1 MTSSKSH
8 FSSSN
13 SIDTEKVC
21 SVHRSRYT
29 ASDLAWCSG
38 TTQAT
43 SDLQLLSRR
52 MATQPMC
59 VLFVLLQLIS
69 RLTTASELNHTLYFL
84 AMLPYRIP
92 EFSPDH
98 QPAFL
103 DGPSLAPAVY
113 LAVDQI
119 NNRTDVLG
127 RYKIELIESNGGCD
141 FDSVSIISF
150 VSNVLHGDK
159 QIVGIVGPTCTDGVR
174 ALSTLTHREEVSLT
188 HIHIASSPLFLDR
201 NHSHHQNTFATT
213 YTNVREAIGIS
224 FVGIV
229 KENGWSRFGI
239 FREENLQIV
248 LEEFMT
254 GIDDY
259 AHNVTFSVDVTS
271 TNTQIP
277 IDEPRNM
284 LTRVILAFTSPDTSR
299 VLACL
304 AFHNNIT
311 YPTYQWIFYAN
322 YTYEEITVLQEG
334 VRYSC
339 EGDQLKLEGSVIIE
353 CKLTPNEPY
362 THTVSGLNYFEYLD
376 AYMAYSEWY
385 NDEYGYNE
393 TVAAWANPVYDATWA
408 LALALN
414 NSETELEKQNLSLSN
429 YRYGHEEITRVI
441 REEMFQLRFQGTTGQ
456 VHFERDGGFNDQ
468 PPTLDIF
475 QVEQRKINHV
485 KLFINH
491 TLVGTNDAT
500 FISDMFPEEEKSIHI
515 ILAFVF
521 SEFAA
526 VALMMTILAHVLNT
540 RCRHKR
546 SVKASSPRVNH
557 FAFIGC
563 YLLIAAIITQTLNM
577 ATPLNEAVE
586 RAFCNSV
593 PWLYNIGLVLVL
605 ATVCVKT
612 WRLYAIFSISDLQKP
627 RIFSNEL
634 IAKDKF
640 IMVVVAGLS
649 AVPVILCLFWSI
661 YDPFEVNYRM
671 NIQYSNGDAENIH
684 IEKFCDSRWGVY
696 WKVSLITYDI
706 FLIGASVILALST
719 QRKHNMEL
727 FNTRNVAILAY
738 LLALTMGLCV
748 PTSIIA
754 MQLELSISVQYS
766 VLAVW
771 LEAVVYLCIICLFVP
786 PLLPVLKEQG

>member
-1 MTSSKSH
+1 M
-8 FSSSN
+8 
-13 SIDTEKVC
+13 
-21 SVHRSRYT
+21 
-29 ASDLAWCSG
+29 
-38 TTQAT
+38 
-43 SDLQLLSRR
+43 
-52 MATQPMC
+52 
-59 VLFVLLQLIS
+59 LFVLLQLIS
-69 RLTTASELNHTLYFL
+69 CRSTTASELNHTLYFL
-84 AMLPYRIP
+84 SMLPYRIP
-92 EFSPDH
+92 EFSPDQ

-119 NNRTDVLG
+119 NNRTDILG

-141 FDSVSIISF
+141 LDSVSIISF
-150 VSNVLHGDK
+150 VSNVLHRDK
-159 QIVGIVGPTCTDGVR
+159 QIVGIIGPTCGSSAR
-174 ALSTLTHREEVSLT
+174 ALSTLTHREEVSLI
-188 HIHIASSPLFLDR
+188 HVHIAGSPLHTDR
-201 NHSHHQNTFATT
+201 NHSLHQNSFATT
-213 YTNVREAIGIS
+213 YIDVSETIGKS
-224 FVGIV
+224 FVAIV

-239 FREENLQIV
+239 FSVEDLRIL
-248 LEEFMT
+248 LTEFMT
-254 GIDDY
+254 GIEDY
-259 AHNVTFSVDVTS
+259 DHEVTFSIDVTS
-271 TNTQIP
+271 ANTLIP
-277 IDEPRNM
+277 IEEPRNM
-284 LTRVILAFTSPDTSR
+284 LTRVILVFTDPGTSR

-311 YPTYQWIFYAN
+311 YPTYQWIFHAN
-322 YTYEEITVLQEG
+322 YTYEEITVLRGG
-334 VRYSC
+334 VNYTC

-353 CKLTPNEPY
+353 CKQTPNEPY
-362 THTVSGLNYFEYLD
+362 IPTVSGLNYFEYLD
-376 AYMAYSEWY
+376 AYATYSEWY
-385 NDEYGYNE
+385 NDEYGFNE
-393 TVAAWANPVYDATWA
+393 TVATWANPVYDATWA

-429 YRYGHEEITRVI
+429 YRYGHEDITRVI

-577 ATPLNEAVE
+577 ATPLNDAVE
-586 RAFCNSV
+586 RVFCNFV

-605 ATVCVKT
+605 ATVCIKT
-612 WRLYAIFSISDLQKP
+612 WRLYTIFSISELQKSSDKH
-627 RIFSNEL
+627 I
-634 IAKDKF
+634 IKDKF
-640 IMVVVAGLS
+640 IMVIVAGLS
-649 AVPVILCLFWSI
+649 VVPVIVCLFWSI
-661 YDPFEVNYRM
+661 YDPFEVNCRM
-671 NIQYSNGDAENIH
+671 NVQYSNGDVENIR

-727 FNTRNVAILAY
+727 FNTRNVTILAY

-748 PTSIIA
+748 PTYIIA
-754 MQLELSISVQYS
+754 MQLELSISVQHS

-771 LEAVVYLCIICLFVP
+771 LEAVAYLCIICLFVP
-786 PLLPVLKEQG
+786 PLLPVLKEYRSTTSGGTSPLCSPRRH